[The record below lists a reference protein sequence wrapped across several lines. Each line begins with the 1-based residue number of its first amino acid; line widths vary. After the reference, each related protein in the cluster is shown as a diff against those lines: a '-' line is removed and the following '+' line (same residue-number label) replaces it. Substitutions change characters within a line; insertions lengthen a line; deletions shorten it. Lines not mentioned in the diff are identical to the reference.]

1 MTLHKA
7 TRRSSWAKIWAQLSY
22 LWVEVFRL
30 VFLSSISELKYA
42 VSFSNQKEEKKNQS
56 FWISGQLYGVVSV
69 RTVVVPTAEFSSHH
83 NI

>member
-30 VFLSSISELKYA
+30 VFLSSISTISELKYA
-42 VSFSNQKEEKKNQS
+42 VSFSNQKEERKKS
-56 FWISGQLYGVVSV
+56 ILLDFRSALWSGVSQDGGGTY
-69 RTVVVPTAEFSSHH
+69 R
-83 NI
+83 